1 MSHLYKSINI
11 CFFLKSFTYLGCI
24 ADKKG
29 CFWSKPASGAVSV
42 LGFVVC
48 WLVWTSDLVCLLGV
62 GIDRLCINS
71 TLHSSGPLGQN
82 NRSVRLQQIH
92 FGSVM
97 QQEGGFLECKQNK
110 WQIKTNWL
118 KTIQLEKCPSTHR
131 QRWIGHYF
139 DYILIIASSIKH
151 RGLKWQAVIV
161 TFTSINLWV
170 LCHHSTSWEKR
181 SLNSSGEQAALSTET
196 CVCTVYQHA
205 TLWMIYA
212 ENIDSTEPEKQYFS
226 RLILPHSLL

>member
-92 FGSVM
+92 FGPVM
-97 QQEGGFLECKQNK
+97 QQEGGFLEYKQNK
-110 WQIKTNWL
+110 WQIKTDWKPCSWQNVL
-118 KTIQLEKCPSTHR
+118 LNK
-131 QRWIGHYF
+131 WIGYYF
-139 DYILIIASSIKH
+139 VSILILASIIRH
-151 RGLKWQAVIV
+151 LDLKWPAWIV
-161 TFTSINLWV
+161 TYISIYLGILW
-170 LCHHSTSWEKR
+170 HHSKSWEKGSQNSFWR
-181 SLNSSGEQAALSTET
+181 TSCFLNLYSDG
-196 CVCTVYQHA
+196 
-205 TLWMIYA
+205 
-212 ENIDSTEPEKQYFS
+212 
-226 RLILPHSLL
+226 